1 VTAVTAEQA
10 PAVRRPAPVR
20 TEDNVVFWDACR
32 DGRLIAQR
40 CADCGR
46 LRHPPRP
53 MCPHCG
59 SLNIEIAELS
69 GRGTVYSY
77 AALHH
82 PQSPAF
88 DYPVLAV
95 LVDLEEGVRLLANLE
110 GVTADEARIGMP
122 VAVGFAPTVDGYAVP
137 VFHPVEGPVEG
148 SVERKAG

>member
-1 VTAVTAEQA
+1 MEEPGEQGR
-10 PAVRRPAPVR
+10 PVRRPVPIR
-20 TEDNVVFWDACR
+20 SEDNVVFWDACR

-40 CADCGR
+40 CAGCGR

-59 SLNIEIAELS
+59 SLDVEIAELS

-110 GVTADEARIGMP
+110 GITGDKVRIGMP
-122 VAVGFAPTVDGYAVP
+122 VGVGFAPTVDGYAVP
-137 VFHPVEGPVEG
+137 VFRPDVAPVEGKSG
-148 SVERKAG
+148 

>member
-1 VTAVTAEQA
+1 MAEPGEQGRQ
-10 PAVRRPAPVR
+10 VRRPAPIR
-20 TEDNVVFWDACR
+20 SEDNVVFWDACR

-40 CADCGR
+40 CAECGR

-59 SLNIEIAELS
+59 SLNVEITELS

-110 GVTADEARIGMP
+110 GITADKVRIGMP
-122 VAVGFAPTVDGYAVP
+122 VAVGFAPTADGYAVP
-137 VFHPVEGPVEG
+137 VFRPDVASVEGKSG
-148 SVERKAG
+148 

>member
-1 VTAVTAEQA
+1 MTEAATGQA

-20 TEDNVVFWDACR
+20 TEDNAVFWDACR
-32 DGRLIAQR
+32 DGRLVAQR

-53 MCPHCG
+53 MCPRCG
-59 SLNIEIAELS
+59 SLDIEVAELS

-110 GVTADEARIGMP
+110 GVAVGQVRIGMP

-137 VFHPVEGPVEG
+137 VFRPAGGHVEEA
-148 SVERKAG
+148 AG

>member
-1 VTAVTAEQA
+1 MAEPGDQGRQ
-10 PAVRRPAPVR
+10 VRRPAPIR
-20 TEDNVVFWDACR
+20 SEDNVVFWDACR

-40 CADCGR
+40 CAECGR

-59 SLNIEIAELS
+59 SLNVEITELS

-110 GVTADEARIGMP
+110 GITADKVRIGMP
-122 VAVGFAPTVDGYAVP
+122 VAVGFAPTADGYAVP
-137 VFHPVEGPVEG
+137 VFRPDVASVEGKSG
-148 SVERKAG
+148 

>member
-1 VTAVTAEQA
+1 
-10 PAVRRPAPVR
+10 
-20 TEDNVVFWDACR
+20 
-32 DGRLIAQR
+32 
-40 CADCGR
+40 
-46 LRHPPRP
+46 
-53 MCPHCG
+53 MCPSCG

-137 VFHPVEGPVEG
+137 VFRPVEGPVEG